1 MRAFFVFSFSL
12 RLGLTFHQPVSHI
25 GFDIDMIG
33 DCDVVISELCRRA
46 GWDLN
51 HEMIPEREKVK
62 VELVE
67 GYESRYTFT
76 PEVS

>member
-1 MRAFFVFSFSL
+1 
-12 RLGLTFHQPVSHI
+12 
-25 GFDIDMIG
+25 MIG